1 MAKKD
6 GDSTI
11 KDASSRRAAS
21 FSAELDTAEAAAYLE
36 GLARDLRNNRLV
48 VRDGAESLD
57 VAVAPRVE
65 LELEA
70 KSARRGKKHSLRLRL
85 NWSKR
90 LETPESAEPADEDD
104 AAPPGETAEPAS
116 EATAE
121 EPAEEENSPPD
132 STFTSGAE

>member
-6 GDSTI
+6 RDTT
-11 KDASSRRAAS
+11 KDASQRRAAS

-48 VRDGAESLD
+48 VRDGTESLD
-57 VAVAPRVE
+57 VAVASRVG
-65 LELEA
+65 LDLEA
-70 KSARRGKKHSLRLRL
+70 KSARGGKKHSLRLRL

-90 LETPESAEPADEDD
+90 LEAPESAEAPGEEDD
-104 AAPPGETAEPAS
+104 AAPAETAEPGS

-121 EPAEEENSPPD
+121 APASEENSPPD
-132 STFTSGAE
+132 STFTAGAE

>member
-6 GDSTI
+6 RDSTT
-11 KDASSRRAAS
+11 KDASPRRAAS

-48 VRDGAESLD
+48 VRDGTESLD
-57 VAVAPRVE
+57 VAVASRVG
-65 LELEA
+65 LDLEA
-70 KSARRGKKHSLRLRL
+70 KSARGGKKHSLKLRL

-90 LETPESAEPADEDD
+90 FEAQGGEESPDEEVAVESPEA
-104 AAPPGETAEPAS
+104 AEPAS
-116 EATAE
+116 EPIAE
-121 EPAEEENSPPD
+121 EAAAEENSPPD

>member
-6 GDSTI
+6 RDSTT
-11 KDASSRRAAS
+11 KDASPRRAAS
-21 FSAELDTAEAAAYLE
+21 FSAEVDTAEAAAYLE

-57 VAVAPRVE
+57 VAVAPRVA
-65 LELEA
+65 LDLEA
-70 KSARRGKKHSLRLRL
+70 KSARGGKKHSLKLRL

-90 LETPESAEPADEDD
+90 YEVQAGPDSTGEDEEV
-104 AAPPGETAEPAS
+104 APPEAAEPAS
-116 EATAE
+116 EPAAE
-121 EPAEEENSPPD
+121 EAAAEENRPPD